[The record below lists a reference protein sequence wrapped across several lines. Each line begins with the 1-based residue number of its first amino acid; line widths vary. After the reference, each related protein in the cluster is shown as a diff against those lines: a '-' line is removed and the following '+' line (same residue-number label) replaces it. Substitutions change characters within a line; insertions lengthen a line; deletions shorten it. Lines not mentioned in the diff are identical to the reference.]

1 MQLPL
6 ACFNGRMNQRPTPL
20 LSLSPC
26 GRRFILRCPHCGIN
40 REEPV
45 DPTRNPYP
53 FSYLSNCSSCHTRLH
68 VDHQQIAG
76 IQHSY
81 ARAKGV
87 TPFGAIPAPVKGITT
102 AVSQQA
108 GNTSA
113 TRVVPAIDGAKAP
126 IADAEKIPAT
136 VAMAGNEG
144 GESQCTG
151 SPAYLALNRASA
163 AVAKVV
169 RPSVLRFE
177 GSLPNLF
184 TKGLTMTKEATI
196 KISDFSRE
204 FGAAAVISSL
214 LVQALAKQPGFDRA
228 NFVADLQNG
237 LSSLRLSNPA
247 DQAQVEKCVE
257 ILKLSAGDF

>member
-1 MQLPL
+1 
-6 ACFNGRMNQRPTPL
+6 MNTANPL

-53 FSYLSNCSSCHTRLH
+53 FSYLSNCSSCHTRLI

-87 TPFGAIPAPVKGITT
+87 TPFGAIPAAATAPVKGITT

-113 TRVVPAIDGAKAP
+113 TRVAPAIDGAEAP

-151 SPAYLALNRASA
+151 SPAYSAFEAPRADTGKENALPTIRPHAPHSGASR
-163 AVAKVV
+163 VASHHPDADKD
-169 RPSVLRFE
+169 R
-177 GSLPNLF
+177 
-184 TKGLTMTKEATI
+184 
-196 KISDFSRE
+196 
-204 FGAAAVISSL
+204 GAAHAV
-214 LVQALAKQPGFDRA
+214 
-228 NFVADLQNG
+228 
-237 LSSLRLSNPA
+237 
-247 DQAQVEKCVE
+247 
-257 ILKLSAGDF
+257 